1 MRVPFTPEMIEM
13 DEKIKPYRI
22 VDGLEVSILEDAPD
36 EIKELNI
43 KLQEM
48 VTYGVI
54 CEKLGFDVDTY
65 KVPQADTED
74 ANGDSPFRNLTIEE
88 LDFLSERM
96 KRRESLC

>member
-1 MRVPFTPEMIEM
+1 
-13 DEKIKPYRI
+13 
-22 VDGLEVSILEDAPD
+22 
-36 EIKELNI
+36 
-43 KLQEM
+43 M
-48 VTYGVI
+48 VTYETI